1 MIMTN
6 EKTENDK
13 AIEEFLAKGGVIK
26 TIPAGETGLEQGAL
40 NPWKRG
46 PGRPK
51 ASDKKPS

>member
-13 AIEEFLAKGGVIK
+13 AIEEFLANGGVIK
-26 TIPAGETGLEQGAL
+26 TIPAGETGLEEGAL

-51 ASDKKPS
+51 ASDKKQS